1 MEADK
6 SFSEFMVAAEAILG
20 RRPNPNSAYEAF
32 TQGVSPEVFA
42 RSQPEEPLN
51 ESTMSTYPSE
61 PDAAQLEVPSDTEL
75 PRSWASVNS
84 SEKRLLIALGVI
96 LLLVLVFSIWIPRE
110 AASIAQRNSSQFQVA
125 TVSSPRI
132 TEAKEKL
139 QNAIKSK
146 DAQRLQS
153 ALANAKAIDPGRS
166 DKDLQSLTSKAQALF
181 TPLESSW
188 KQAKREE
195 LRKEEAALVSAL
207 EKATREKSKDS
218 ITDARSR
225 SDDFKARVGQVTA
238 AHAAARSGA
247 ERMLVQISEEEER
260 ASMKTYEGAPV
271 GIAVGKLEISRSFD
285 GYTFDGNGRFVSV
298 FVSAVYLGSGSEH
311 INPTNFTLETEDGYT
326 VPYSSHTFS
335 YSRPLEAV
343 NIGRG
348 ATTSGWIVF
357 ESVLSRRYRLIHQ
370 PMGGERVVKVLVP

>member
-20 RRPNPNSAYEAF
+20 RRPNPDRAYEAF

-42 RSQPEEPLN
+42 RSLPNEPLI
-51 ESTMSTYPSE
+51 ESNKSTYPPE
-61 PDAAQLEVPSDTEL
+61 PDTAPSEVPSDVEL
-75 PRSWASVNS
+75 PRPWASVTS
-84 SEKRLLIALGVI
+84 SEKGLLITLGVI
-96 LLLVLVFSIWIPRE
+96 LLVVLVFSIWIPNE
-110 AASIAQRNSSQFQVA
+110 AASIAQRTSSQLEVA

-195 LRKEEAALVSAL
+195 LRREEAALVSAL
-207 EKATREKSKDS
+207 EKATREKNKDS
-218 ITDARSR
+218 ITVARSK
-225 SDDFKARVGQVTA
+225 SDAFKARVGQVTP

-247 ERMLVQISEEEER
+247 ERMLAQISEEEER
-260 ASMKTYEGAPV
+260 ASMNTYEGSPV
-271 GIAVGKLEISRSFD
+271 GIAVGNLEIRRSFD
-285 GYTFDGNGRFVSV
+285 GYSFDGNGRFVSV
-298 FVSAVYLGSGSEH
+298 FVSAVNSGADSEH

-326 VPYSSHTFS
+326 VPYSAHTFS
-335 YSRPLEAV
+335 SSRPLEAV
-343 NIGRG
+343 NIGPG

-370 PMGGERVVKVLVP
+370 PIGGERVVKVLVP